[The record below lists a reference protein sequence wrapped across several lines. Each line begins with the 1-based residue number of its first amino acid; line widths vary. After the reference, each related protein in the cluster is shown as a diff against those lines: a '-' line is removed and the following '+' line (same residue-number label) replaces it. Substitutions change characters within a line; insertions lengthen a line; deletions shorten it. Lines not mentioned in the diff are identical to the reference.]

1 MKEMKHNENQNQRR
15 NIDFKKRI
23 SMTDLYSK
31 EEIEKWIPI
40 ELEKKTKVRSV
51 VPTSTLKMYVPI
63 QGNSAIGYRY
73 VKKVSMRRIYNV

>member
-40 ELEKKTKVRSV
+40 ELRKKTKVCG
-51 VPTSTLKMYVPI
+51 TYFHT
-63 QGNSAIGYRY
+63 Q
-73 VKKVSMRRIYNV
+73 NVCPYPG

>member
-40 ELEKKTKVRSV
+40 ELKKKNQGEKCGTYFH
-51 VPTSTLKMYVPI
+51 T
-63 QGNSAIGYRY
+63 Q
-73 VKKVSMRRIYNV
+73 NVCPYPG